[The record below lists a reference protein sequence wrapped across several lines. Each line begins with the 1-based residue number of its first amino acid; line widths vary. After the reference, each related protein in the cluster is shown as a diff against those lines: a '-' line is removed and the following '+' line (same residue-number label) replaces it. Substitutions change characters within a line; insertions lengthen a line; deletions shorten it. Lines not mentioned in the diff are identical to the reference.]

1 MADRSV
7 DTNKNVNWMDARG
20 FWVFYSLLLLTLY
33 MVMPV
38 LLPPPNAWTGVN
50 VIHGVVWRHDPLE
63 RQEQRGDR
71 SVAACACAR
80 AIAHAIALTLP
91 LALPLTS
98 LDGSNRVLITIS

>member
-1 MADRSV
+1 MNAMADRSV

-50 VIHGVVWRHDPLE
+50 VIHGVVW
-63 RQEQRGDR
+63 
-71 SVAACACAR
+71 
-80 AIAHAIALTLP
+80 I
-91 LALPLTS
+91 
-98 LDGSNRVLITIS
+98 